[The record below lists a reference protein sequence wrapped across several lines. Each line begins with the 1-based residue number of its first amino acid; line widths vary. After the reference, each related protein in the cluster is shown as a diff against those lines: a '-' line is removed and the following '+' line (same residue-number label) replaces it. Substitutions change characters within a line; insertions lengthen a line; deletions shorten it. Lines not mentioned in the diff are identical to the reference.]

1 VLLRGRTDPL
11 PYPFVSCFNTA
22 MRNKKLA
29 RRDFLK
35 CAGLAAP
42 FILGNASA
50 LAMDKTPVQTHPF
63 LIKPERLRPGD
74 VVGIVAPASAP
85 DNPED
90 FDRYTRAIENRGF
103 KPRLAPNV
111 RKRLGFLS
119 GDDPSR
125 ASDLMGMFA
134 DPEVKAIICARGGY
148 GSARLLGMLDYHLI
162 KKYPKIF
169 VGFSDITAL
178 HCAIQTHSQLV
189 TFHGPTLNT
198 AVTAEGPEFTV
209 QSLLKTVMQPTP
221 PGGICDSDARK
232 AVSVLRGSTATGP
245 LVGGNLS
252 VLATMLGTAYQPR
265 FKGAIF
271 FFEDVDEEPYR
282 IDALLTQLLNAGLLQ
297 QVAGVAV
304 GTNKNC
310 IDPAAATSKEYRQT
324 LADVLK
330 DRLLPL
336 GVPVVTGLPFGHV
349 PNNATLPMGLEA
361 TLDGGNGDLI
371 INEGAV
377 V

>member
-1 VLLRGRTDPL
+1 
-11 PYPFVSCFNTA
+11 

-42 FILGNASA
+42 LIFGNASV
-50 LAMDKTPVQTHPF
+50 LAMDKTIVQTHPY

-74 VVGIVAPASAP
+74 VVGIVAPGSAP
-85 DNPED
+85 DNAED
-90 FDRYTRAIENRGF
+90 FDRYVRAIENRGF
-103 KPRLAPNV
+103 RPKLAPNV
-111 RKRLGFLS
+111 RKRLGFLA
-119 GDDPSR
+119 GDDQSR

-148 GSARLLGMLDYHLI
+148 GSARLLGILDYHLI
-162 KKYPKIF
+162 KKHPKIF
-169 VGFSDITAL
+169 VGFSDITTL

-198 AVTAEGPEFTV
+198 AVTGQGPEFTV
-209 QSLLKTVMQPTP
+209 QSLLKTVTQPTP
-221 PGGICDSDARK
+221 PGSICDSDARK
-232 AVSVLRGSTATGP
+232 GVSILRGGTATGP

-252 VLATMLGTAYQPR
+252 VLATMLGTPYQPR
-265 FKGAIF
+265 FKDAIF
-271 FFEDVDEEPYR
+271 FFEDVNEEPYR
-282 IDALLTQLLNAGLLQ
+282 FDALLTELLNAGLLQ
-297 QVAGVAV
+297 QVAGVAA
-304 GTNKNC
+304 GMNKVSA
-310 IDPAAATSKEYRQT
+310 DPAAATSNEYRQT

-349 PNNATLPMGLEA
+349 HNNATLPMGLEA
-361 TLDGGNGDLI
+361 TLDGENGDLI
-371 INEGAV
+371 INEAAV
-377 V
+377 Q

>member
-1 VLLRGRTDPL
+1 
-11 PYPFVSCFNTA
+11 

-42 FILGNASA
+42 LILGNASL
-50 LAMDKTPVQTHPF
+50 LAMNQTPVQTRSD
-63 LIKPERLRPGD
+63 LVKPERLRPSD
-74 VVGIVAPASAP
+74 VIGIVAPASAP

-90 FDRYTRAIENRGF
+90 FDRYTRALENRGF
-103 KPRLAPNV
+103 KSKLAPNA
-111 RKRLGFLS
+111 RKRFGYLS
-119 GDDPSR
+119 GDDASR

-162 KKYPKIF
+162 KKHPKIF
-169 VGFSDITAL
+169 VGFSDITSL

-209 QSLLKTVMQPTP
+209 QSLLKTVTQPTP
-221 PGGICDSDARK
+221 PGSICDSDARK
-232 AVSVLRGSTATGP
+232 GVSILRGGTATGP

-252 VLATMLGTAYQPR
+252 VLGTMLGTPYQPR
-265 FKGAIF
+265 FAGTIF

-297 QVAGVAV
+297 QVAGVAI

-324 LADVLK
+324 VTDVLK

-349 PNNATLPMGLEA
+349 PNNATLPMGLQA
-361 TLDGGNGDLI
+361 ILDGESGDLV
-371 INEGAV
+371 INEAAV